1 MIQQRLKADVDE
13 NYKSERPLYQ
23 PVPESKFAFKPLV
36 FVSGPIEVLERHA
49 FLERNENKQHKVFI
63 HHCTEKSKIEKID
76 HLTRDSDE
84 P

>member
-1 MIQQRLKADVDE
+1 VIQQQLKADVDE
-13 NYKSERPLYQ
+13 NYKSKRPLDQ

-63 HHCTEKSKIEKID
+63 HHCTEKSKIDEID
-76 HLTRDSDE
+76 HLTCHSDE
-84 P
+84 L